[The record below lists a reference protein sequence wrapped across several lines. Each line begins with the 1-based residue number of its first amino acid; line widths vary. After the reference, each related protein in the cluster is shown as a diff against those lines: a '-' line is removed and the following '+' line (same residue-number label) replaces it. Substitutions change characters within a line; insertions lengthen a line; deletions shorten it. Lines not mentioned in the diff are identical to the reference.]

1 MSEKSNLNIPVEGFL
16 LCNVDKVSIIHL
28 KIVTILWCHTFFKLF
43 PQSESKQTNNPP
55 NIQDRNTTK
64 NYLKKCSG
72 LDVD

>member
-43 PQSESKQTNNPP
+43 PQRESKQTN
-55 NIQDRNTTK
+55 IF
-64 NYLKKCSG
+64 
-72 LDVD
+72 